1 MLDHVMNRII
11 VPWARVLWILV
22 ASFAPFVLPVLADN
36 NPPGVQL
43 SINHATPRAVE
54 DTTQKAIVRDYS
66 AAWSALTDALVN
78 NDADA
83 LDSAF
88 TGIARD
94 QFAARVRDQLKTGL
108 HTQVIDRAHN
118 LEAVFYSPDGSAM
131 ELHDTAQVEIQVVDG
146 GTVIHSEQ
154 ATLHYVV
161 LMTVAEDRWK
171 VRVLQAVP

>member
-1 MLDHVMNRII
+1 MFDQFKDRI
-11 VPWARVLWILV
+11 VLPCARTLWILA
-22 ASFAPFVLPVLADN
+22 ASFAPFVLPVLADD
-36 NPPGVQL
+36 NPPGVHL
-43 SINHATPRAVE
+43 STSHATPREVE

-78 NDADA
+78 NDAGA

-88 TGIARD
+88 TGIAHD

-108 HTQVIDRAHN
+108 STQIIDRAHN

-146 GTVIHSEQ
+146 GMVIHSEQ
-154 ATLHYVV
+154 TTLHYVV

-171 VRVLQAVP
+171 VRLLQSEK